1 MRALIPH
8 DVIFSLQNA
17 YAEGLISG
25 TKCVELRRR
34 VPALDSGTR
43 VWLYSKVPT
52 GGVVGVGILSEVETG
67 SPTELWKQYSQCSGL
82 SENDFFTYFAGVDKG
97 AAMRFV
103 TVARLVNPITLDAL
117 KSLEPNFHPPQFFRR
132 VRSQALRQELVN
144 SETSLPHD
152 PCDH

>member
-1 MRALIPH
+1 MYSLIPD
-8 DVIFSLQNA
+8 DVIFSLRNA
-17 YAEGLISG
+17 YAEGLLSG

-43 VWLYSKVPT
+43 VWLYAKVPT
-52 GGVVGVGILSEVETG
+52 GEVIGVGILSEVETG

-82 SENDFFTYFAGVDKG
+82 SEEDFFAYFAGVDKG
-97 AAMRFV
+97 AALRFDS
-103 TVARLVNPITLDAL
+103 VARLVSPIALDAL

-132 VRSQALRQELVN
+132 VRSQALRQELEN
-144 SETSLPHD
+144 SETSVPHD